1 MRKVITIVLT
11 IVLTSCL
18 KANAAEE
25 PQLLMMRCTAYCI
38 HGTTASGTPTRIGIC
53 ATGRKELLGKTVI
66 LYRRLPGNEIGDY
79 IGIYEVMDT
88 GCNSNVID
96 IWQPTLDDCQ
106 KVMDCVYEQNA
117 AGRIFVQVI
126 EGAEG

>member
-1 MRKVITIVLT
+1 MRKIITIVLL

-18 KANAAEE
+18 KSYAAEE

-88 GCNSNVID
+88 GCREFVID
-96 IWQPTLDDCQ
+96 VWCPEDECQ
-106 KVMDCVYEQNA
+106 DFMDSVYENGCQ
-117 AGRIFVQVI
+117 GKVWVEFVD
-126 EGAEG
+126 AEG